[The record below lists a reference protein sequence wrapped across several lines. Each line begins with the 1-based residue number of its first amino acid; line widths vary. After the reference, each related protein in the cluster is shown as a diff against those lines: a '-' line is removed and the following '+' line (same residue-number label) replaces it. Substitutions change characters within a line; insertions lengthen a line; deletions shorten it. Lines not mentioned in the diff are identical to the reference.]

1 MASMTHPDLQECGP
15 RRRPGAGTLA
25 ALLFQCG
32 FFTLVAQA
40 VLIREFLVLYQGS
53 ELALG
58 MFYFA
63 WLGWIA
69 AGALLFLPV
78 RRRFFASGRFL
89 PENWLPAT
97 LVVLPVSALAEILAL
112 RVGRIWLGG
121 PAAEVMPPGVL
132 LGGTLAATVLIG
144 LPAGFV
150 FALACAATERYRE
163 GRLGWVGL
171 LFGLEALGSFAGG
184 LVYTFG
190 MAGRF
195 PAIAAI
201 TILTGLAGAH
211 LAVWAGVARF
221 RAWRAALCA
230 GCVMAAP
237 AIFYGW
243 SAPGLAQLD
252 TLDAAVFERL
262 RPGLKWERGAD
273 TRFQRLELAR
283 RDQQYTVFSNGRVAY
298 SLPNRIDN
306 QRAAALV
313 MVQNPQGVRDI
324 LVMGSADPGFLSE
337 ILRYRGVQ
345 RVDAVDLDP
354 QSLEIARPFLGE
366 AERKPL
372 DDPRLHLFFTDPR
385 AYVNR
390 SEKEH
395 AYDLI
400 VVSAPDPISASVNR
414 LYTREFFEGARRL
427 LRDGGILATGVTSS
441 ENYLGREMSAYA
453 GSIVATA
460 RSVFSFVALTPGDRM
475 SILASDG
482 PGRVSVDAQTLA
494 ARYRSLYLDPNRDR
508 LKPALQTPA
517 LQTGLFNPDGFETM
531 LPPRDVERTTQRFA
545 RIEAPLNTD
554 ARPISYYLG
563 LAVWNRVAGASP
575 GRAGIAWEGRG
586 TMFFLALLGIALLA
600 RLFHAAETSRLD
612 ASATS
617 PLGGDRFNAVLTV
630 GGLGFAGMSASVLL
644 SLAYQSA
651 VGMLYGR
658 VALLA
663 ALFMAGLGWGA
674 IVGGRIGWT
683 RFQARCVLMGF
694 LAGLGALLTAL
705 GWYLGTTG
713 WESGILIMAALVSA
727 GTLTG
732 TAFSAAAGV
741 FADAEGRTGAWL
753 DAADHL
759 GASLGAFAAG
769 VLLIPIVGFRS
780 TALAAAAVV
789 AALLVLHAQ
798 SLWLERRRAGLPQG
812 GIASVPSGG
821 ARPWAWILGTLLVM
835 TYCAGWTI
843 HSGGVAAQEGLAT
856 ADSSGKARAAGAR
869 GRTYRISASQLARW
883 APGVDWRQESEPFPH
898 WKGAKSMKEAG
909 ATAVETEDAPTSRVA
924 FATDQTAPNVWG
936 YAGPITLGVDMDGE
950 MVRGVHLL
958 RSRETPSYT
967 EALEPWVERLAGK
980 SVREPVAPG
989 RNMDGITGATVSC
1002 QAAAETLNRSV
1013 REGGRALLGLKIES
1027 GERPV
1032 AAWARSLAAPGP
1044 VAALAAFLLLPFVYL
1059 WAGDRLRILYL
1070 LLVAGVLGIF
1080 LNRVFT
1086 MVDIGNVSLGNL
1098 PSAANAAGAVMLA
1111 GTVLA
1116 MVLWGNL
1123 VCGHLC
1129 PFGALQ
1135 ELVSRLVSACLPSD
1149 LRIPR
1154 FRLGRRLRSL
1164 RDTRYLLAAVA
1175 LGGFWIAWGD
1185 LNCLM
1190 WSPLETCFA
1199 RNKSVLLWVL
1209 ASACL
1214 AATLAVPRF
1223 FCLFLC
1229 PAGAVLSAF
1238 SRFSLLRGT
1247 RFFRKTDF
1255 AACDLGA
1262 TPEHPGDC
1270 LHCNRCLLMKEQ
1282 PVRAAPRR
1290 ERAALAAFVLAMGLL
1305 AVVYSVQIRTAP
1317 ASAAPAGESAAA
1329 PGTPGGEQR
1338 GAGAEEARK
1347 RARDVDTRAVD
1358 EALRSGGL
1366 SDHEA
1371 MHYEPLAPPGE
1382 AEQ

>member
-1 MASMTHPDLQECGP
+1 MASMTPPDFQESGP
-15 RRRPGAGTLA
+15 RRRPGAGALA

-40 VLIREFLVLYQGS
+40 VLVREFLVLYQGS

-78 RRRFFASGRFL
+78 RGRFFASGRFL
-89 PENWLPAT
+89 PGNWLPGA
-97 LVVLPVSALAEILAL
+97 LIALPVSALVEILAL
-112 RVGRIWLGG
+112 RVGRIWLGVS
-121 PAAEVMPPGVL
+121 AAEVMPPGVL
-132 LGGTLAATVLIG
+132 LGGTLAATALIG

-163 GRLGWVGL
+163 GRMGWVGL

-195 PAIAAI
+195 PAIATIA
-201 TILTGLAGAH
+201 ILTGLAGAH

-221 RAWRAALCA
+221 RTWRAALCA
-230 GCVMAAP
+230 GCVMVAP

-252 TLDAAVFERL
+252 ALDAAVFERL
-262 RPGLKWERGAD
+262 RPGLKWERDAD

-283 RDQQYTVFSNGRVAY
+283 RDQQYTLFSNGRVAY
-298 SLPNRIDN
+298 SFPNRIDN

-354 QSLEIARPFLGE
+354 QGLEIARPFLGE
-366 AERKPL
+366 AERRAL
-372 DDPRLHLFFTDPR
+372 NDPRLHLFFTDPR

-414 LYTREFFEGARRL
+414 LFTREFFEGARRL

-460 RSVFSFVALTPGDRM
+460 RSMFPFVALTPGDRM
-475 SILASDG
+475 SILASDR
-482 PGRVSVDAQTLA
+482 PGRVSVDARELA
-494 ARYRSLYLDPNRDR
+494 ARHRSLY
-508 LKPALQTPA
+508 PAA
-517 LQTGLFNPDGFETM
+517 GLFNPDGFDTM

-563 LAVWNRVAGASP
+563 LAVWNRLAGASP

-586 TMFFLALLGIALLA
+586 LVFFLTLLGIALLG
-600 RLFHAAETSRLD
+600 RLFHAAETSRLG
-612 ASATS
+612 ATATS

-663 ALFMAGLGWGA
+663 ALFMVGLGWGA
-674 IVGGRIGWT
+674 VVGGRIGWT
-683 RFQARCVLMGF
+683 GFQARCVLMGF

-705 GWYLGTTG
+705 GWYLGTAG
-713 WESGILIMAALVSA
+713 WQSGILIMAALVSA

-732 TAFSAAAGV
+732 MAFSAAAGV

-769 VLLIPIVGFRS
+769 VLLIPILGFRS

-821 ARPWAWILGTLLVM
+821 ARPWAWILGALLVM

-843 HSGGVAAQEGLAT
+843 HSSGVAAQERLAT
-856 ADSSGKARAAGAR
+856 ADSSGKARGSSAR

-898 WKGAKSMKEAG
+898 WKGAKSGKEAG
-909 ATAVETEDAPTSRVA
+909 GMGVEKEDAPTSRVA
-924 FATDQTAPNVWG
+924 FATDQTAPHVWG
-936 YAGPITLGVDMDGE
+936 YAGPITLGIDMDGE
-950 MVRGVHLL
+950 TVRGVHLL

-989 RNMDGITGATVSC
+989 RNIDGITGATVSC

-1013 REGGRALLGLKIES
+1013 REGGGALLGLKIES
-1027 GERPV
+1027 GERPA
-1032 AAWARSLAAPGP
+1032 AAWARSLAAPAP

-1070 LLVAGVLGIF
+1070 LLVAAVLGGF

-1111 GTVLA
+1111 GTVLV

-1154 FRLGRRLRSL
+1154 FRLSRRLRAL

-1199 RNKSVLLWVL
+1199 RNKSFLLWVL

-1214 AATLAVPRF
+1214 AATLVVPRF

-1247 RFFRKTDF
+1247 RFFRKTEF

-1270 LHCNRCLLMKEQ
+1270 LHCNRCLLMKDQ
-1282 PVRAAPRR
+1282 PVRGARRR
-1290 ERAALAAFVLAMGLL
+1290 EKAVLAAFVLAMGLL

-1317 ASAAPAGESAAA
+1317 ASAALPGESAAA
-1329 PGTPGGEQR
+1329 SGTPGGEQR

-1358 EALRSGGL
+1358 EALRSGRL